1 MQKIFVEK
9 GRYVDSVTL
18 MGVGERAMKKC
29 HVKNAEGMMATPAN
43 IQTLQEMGYEV
54 PEDITKNDL
63 MLAVTGETEEQL
75 EAAKAE
81 MLLILNGGAS

>member
-18 MGVGERAMKKC
+18 MGVGERAIKKC

-43 IQTLQEMGYEV
+43 IQSLQEMGYEV
-54 PEDITKNDL
+54 PED
-63 MLAVTGETEEQL
+63 VT
-75 EAAKAE
+75 
-81 MLLILNGGAS
+81 